1 MLASVERNFSSEIP
15 GLETKF
21 CVQALWSLHIKVIA
35 TAFVDAFVMCNEAPL
50 LALYGGKQMKQ
61 KRTLSESQ
69 FGDKYVRQVDT
80 QTSRFQ
86 PALTS

>member
-21 CVQALWSLHIKVIA
+21 CVQALSSLHVNVIA
-35 TAFVDAFVMCNEAPL
+35 TTFVDAFVLCNEAPL
-50 LALYGGKQMKQ
+50 LLLYGGKQLKQ

-69 FGDKYVRQVDT
+69 FGDTYILQADS
-80 QTSRFQ
+80 QASRFQ

>member
-15 GLETKF
+15 VSETKF
-21 CVQALWSLHIKVIA
+21 CVQALSSLHIKVIA
-35 TAFVDAFVMCNEAPL
+35 TTFVDAFVMCNEAPL
-50 LALYGGKQMKQ
+50 LPLYGGKQLKQ

-69 FGDKYVRQVDT
+69 FGDKYILQAGARA
-80 QTSRFQ
+80 SHFQ